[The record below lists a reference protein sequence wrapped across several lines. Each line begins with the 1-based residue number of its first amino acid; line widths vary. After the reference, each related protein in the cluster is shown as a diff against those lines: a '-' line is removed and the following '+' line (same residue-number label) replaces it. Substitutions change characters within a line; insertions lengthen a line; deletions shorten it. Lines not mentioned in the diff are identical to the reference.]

1 MPLTTERPI
10 DHIVILTGA
19 GISAES
25 GIATFRDA
33 DGLWENHDPMEIA
46 TPEAFARNPGLVY
59 RFYNARRGKLV
70 EAQPNA
76 AHRALA
82 RLEREFPGTV
92 FLVTQNVDDLH
103 ERGGCTQVCH
113 MHGELGAVLC
123 QHCGERRP
131 ALEDYDGASS
141 CTRCNEPGGLR
152 PDVVWFGEMPY
163 HMAEI
168 EAHISRCSL
177 FLAIGTSG
185 VVYPA
190 AGFVQE
196 ALRWGA
202 HTVEINKELSEVTG
216 LFHEQRQ
223 GLATVEVEKIVEE
236 LLGSRPD
243 QPEARA

>member
-33 DGLWENHDPMEIA
+33 GGLWENHDPMEIA
-46 TPEAFARNPGLVY
+46 TPEAFAADPGLVY
-59 RFYNARRGKLV
+59 RFYNERRRQLV
-70 EAQPNA
+70 AVQPNA

-82 RLEREFPGTV
+82 RLEREFSGTV

-103 ERGGCTQVCH
+103 ERGGCAQVCH

-123 QHCGERRP
+123 QHCGESGRAP
-131 ALEDYDGASS
+131 DCYDGASVCDYCS
-141 CTRCNEPGGLR
+141 KVGGIR

-163 HMAEI
+163 HMGKI
-168 EAHISRCSL
+168 EAHISRCDL

-196 ALRWGA
+196 ALHWGA
-202 HTVEINKELSEVTG
+202 HTVEINKDLSEVTG

-223 GLATVEVEKIVEE
+223 GLASVEVAQIVEE
-236 LLGSRPD
+236 LLADR
-243 QPEARA
+243 

>member
-1 MPLTTERPI
+1 MSLMTERQI

-25 GIATFRDA
+25 GVATFRDA
-33 DGLWENHDPMEIA
+33 GGLWENHDPMEIA
-46 TPEAFARNPGLVY
+46 TPEAFAANPGLVY
-59 RFYNARRGKLV
+59 RFYNARRRQLTEV
-70 EAQPNA
+70 QPNA

-113 MHGELGAVLC
+113 MHGELTTVLC
-123 QHCGERRP
+123 THCGESRCTHQ
-131 ALEDYDGASS
+131 DYDGASVCGS
-141 CTRCNEPGGLR
+141 CDLSGGLR

-163 HMAEI
+163 HMGKI
-168 EAHISRCSL
+168 EAQLSRCDL

-223 GLATVEVEKIVEE
+223 GLATVEVEKIVDE
-236 LLGSRPD
+236 LLADR
-243 QPEARA
+243 